1 MSYLCTNDYTVP
13 RLNWFS
19 NPDVDLLN
27 KATGTSDNDC
37 ARAIE
42 ENMARI
48 FIFFTLSVFPPSSR
62 DVSSF
67 Q

>member
-1 MSYLCTNDYTVP
+1 MSYLCTDDYTVP

-48 FIFFTLSVFPPSSR
+48 TMFSSLVCVSPPCI
-62 DVSSF
+62 DVMHE
-67 Q
+67 